1 MGAAASFAI
10 SSCARGSRERA
21 CAAAL
26 GKGSRCWRAQRAHLS
41 VRDRRLAALPEGL
54 RSLVIVAPHRLSPSR
69 PWAHELQPFSRRRQG
84 VHLPANPVLGERR
97 RCRFTI
103 GVDWGWL
110 RFGWSGTIAPHGPHP
125 TKIAC
130 PTNTHMWC
138 KTVLVCCCPL
148 VRLPRPSTRT
158 TRRMLC
164 KNFQK
169 CQHCGDGRASE
180 PRHF

>member
-1 MGAAASFAI
+1 MYTSLPILCLASAGDAASPL
-10 SSCARGSRERA
+10 GSIGA
-21 CAAAL
+21 
-26 GKGSRCWRAQRAHLS
+26 GS
-41 VRDRRLAALPEGL
+41 V
-54 RSLVIVAPHRLSPSR
+54 
-69 PWAHELQPFSRRRQG
+69 
-84 VHLPANPVLGERR
+84 
-97 RCRFTI
+97 
-103 GVDWGWL
+103 
-110 RFGWSGTIAPHGPHP
+110 GWSGTIAPHGPHP

-138 KTVLVCCCPL
+138 KIVLVCCCPL